1 MERMWY
7 YAKSGSSQKEGPIA
21 EKDLK
26 SIISIGQLTG
36 RDLVWSEGMK
46 NWAPLSSV
54 PELAPPPG
62 MAVPGAAPATDS
74 FPSVGSAELPAG
86 LTSWM
91 QFYGVLHIVLG
102 VISCLTCVGIFTG
115 IFMLI
120 GGLALVRAKALLLLV
135 DQIPPTMFP
144 FFEKLKSFFMML
156 GIMYLVG
163 IALAGVG
170 VLMNLVMAA
179 ATMSKLT
186 GAP

>member
-21 EKDLK
+21 ENDLK

-46 NWAPLSSV
+46 NWATIDQV
-54 PELAPPPG
+54 PELAPPGTLIPSP
-62 MAVPGAAPATDS
+62 AVATTS
-74 FPSVGSAELPAG
+74 FPSAGIGDLPAG

-120 GGLALVRAKALLLLV
+120 GGLALVKAKGLLLLV
-135 DQIPPTMFP
+135 DEIPASMLP

-170 VLMNLVMAA
+170 VLMNLIMVT
-179 ATMSKLT
+179 ATMSKLV
-186 GAP
+186 GAH